1 MSASIQINTSTMPI
15 ATAPDK
21 PIEFKS
27 ITRDHLELFEGD
39 ISYDLLKGGVA
50 KNFKSTGIDD
60 RAKNTM
66 LVLEDSGATL
76 AGQLRV
82 ESVEAKNL
90 KVNSLTVDNFSVTG
104 VLETNVLVKSY
115 TIDSRDITVSAGA
128 KTREVLHNSGVYWG
142 TLGPRITFDRFK
154 DKLVITGGIDLDT
167 GSEITI
173 NGKQVLTETALG
185 KNIKSSGLTKLGVLQ
200 ELQVAGDTGVENL
213 YANKIIIGLDTESHQ
228 AITATEDTISWG
240 LGEHQS
246 RLVLK
251 IDQPKGIAIQQGDVT
266 VAVFDSDATSIESD
280 LIVAENIKVEKDIVG
295 KGNIGVA
302 KNLYVGAGAKIDNQG
317 AAQFTSV
324 KIGANS
330 VSWAPVKPE
339 FGNFV
344 QGDIVYNSEPSVGKP
359 VGWICLQSGTP
370 GTWLTIGNAS

>member
-1 MSASIQINTSTMPI
+1 MSASLQINTNTMPI
-15 ATAPDK
+15 ATAPETL
-21 PIEFKS
+21 IEFKS

-39 ISYDLLKGGVA
+39 ISYNLLKGGIA
-50 KNFKSTGIDD
+50 KNFRSTGIDD
-60 RAKNTM
+60 RATNTM
-66 LVLEDSGATL
+66 LVLEDWGTTL

-90 KVNSLTVDNFSVTG
+90 TVNSLTVDNFSVTG

-128 KTREVLHNSGVYWG
+128 KTREVLHNSGIYWG

-154 DKLVITGGIDLDT
+154 DKLVIIGGIDLDT

-185 KNIKSSGLTKLGVLQ
+185 KNIKSSGLTKLGVLE

-251 IDQPKGIAIQQGDVT
+251 VDQPKGIAIQQGDVT

-302 KNLYVGAGAKIDNQG
+302 KNLYVGAGAKINNEG
-317 AAQFTSV
+317 AAQFTSI

-330 VSWAPVKPE
+330 ISWAPVKPE
-339 FGNFV
+339 FGVFT
-344 QGDIVYNSEPSVGKP
+344 QGDIVYNSEPAVGKP

-370 GTWLTIGNAS
+370 GTWLTIGIAS

>member
-15 ATAPDK
+15 ATAPEK

-39 ISYDLLKGGVA
+39 ISYDLLKGGIA

-66 LVLEDSGATL
+66 LVLEDWGTTL

-142 TLGPRITFDRFK
+142 TLGPRITFDRFR

-185 KNIKSSGLTKLGVLQ
+185 KNIKSSGLTKLGVLE

-213 YANKIIIGLDTESHQ
+213 YANKIVIGLDTESHQ

-240 LGEHQS
+240 LGEHQG

-251 IDQPKGIAIQQGDVT
+251 IEQPKGIAIQQGDVT

-344 QGDIVYNSEPSVGKP
+344 QGDIVYNSEPAVGKP
-359 VGWICLQSGTP
+359 AGWICLQSGTP
-370 GTWLTIGNAS
+370 GTWATIGIAS

>member
-1 MSASIQINTSTMPI
+1 MPI
-15 ATAPDK
+15 ATAPEK
-21 PIEFKS
+21 SIEFKS

-39 ISYDLLKGGVA
+39 ISYDLLKGGIA

-60 RAKNTM
+60 RATGVALLIKDGQIE
-66 LVLEDSGATL
+66 V
-76 AGQLRV
+76 AGELYTDVVKANNIQT
-82 ESVEAKNL
+82 K
-90 KVNSLTVDNFSVTG
+90 SLTVDNFSVTG

-128 KTREVLHNSGVYWG
+128 KTREVLHNSGIYWG

-185 KNIKSSGLTKLGVLQ
+185 KNIKSSGLTKLGVLE

-302 KNLYVGAGAKIDNQG
+302 KNLYVGAGAKINNEG
-317 AAQFTSV
+317 AAQFTSI

-330 VSWAPVKPE
+330 ITWAPVKPE
-339 FGNFV
+339 FGVFT
-344 QGDIVYNSEPSVGKP
+344 QGDIVYNSEPAVGKP
-359 VGWICLQSGTP
+359 VGWICLSSGTP
-370 GTWLTIGNAS
+370 GTWAIIGIAS

>member
-1 MSASIQINTSTMPI
+1 MPI
-15 ATAPDK
+15 ATAPEK

-39 ISYDLLKGGVA
+39 ISYDLLKGGIA

-66 LVLEDSGATL
+66 LVLEDWGTTL

-82 ESVEAKNL
+82 DSVEAKNL

-142 TLGPRITFDRFK
+142 TLGPRITFDRFR
-154 DKLVITGGIDLDT
+154 DKLVITGGIDLDS

-185 KNIKSSGLTKLGVLQ
+185 KNIKSSGLTKLGVLE

-213 YANKIIIGLDTESHQ
+213 YANKIVIGLDTESHQ

-251 IDQPKGIAIQQGDVT
+251 IDQPKGIAIQQGDAT

-344 QGDIVYNSEPSVGKP
+344 QGDIVYNSEPAVGKP
-359 VGWICLQSGTP
+359 AGWICLQSGTP
-370 GTWLTIGNAS
+370 GIWATIGIAS

>member
-1 MSASIQINTSTMPI
+1 MPI
-15 ATAPDK
+15 ATAPEK
-21 PIEFKS
+21 SIEFKS

-39 ISYDLLKGGVA
+39 ISYDLLKGGIA

-60 RAKNTM
+60 RATGVALLIKDGQIE
-66 LVLEDSGATL
+66 V
-76 AGQLRV
+76 AGELYTDVVKANNIQT
-82 ESVEAKNL
+82 K
-90 KVNSLTVDNFSVTG
+90 SLTVDNFSVTG

-128 KTREVLHNSGVYWG
+128 KTREVLHNSGIYWG

-185 KNIKSSGLTKLGVLQ
+185 KNIKSSGLTKLGVLE

-302 KNLYVGAGAKIDNQG
+302 KNLYVGAGAKINNEG
-317 AAQFTSV
+317 AAQFTSI
-324 KIGANS
+324 KFGSNRIT
-330 VSWAPVKPE
+330 WAPVKP
-339 FGNFV
+339 
-344 QGDIVYNSEPSVGKP
+344 
-359 VGWICLQSGTP
+359 C
-370 GTWLTIGNAS
+370 IGELNHG